1 MKKILL
7 VEDDEALNTALSY
20 DLELENYQV
29 YSTFTI
35 GEGMTLLK
43 RNKVDLA
50 LLDGNLPDGDGFAF
64 CKTIKSEW
72 DIPVILLTARDME
85 QDELLG
91 FDCGA
96 DDYITKP
103 FHVPILHRRIQ
114 AALRKTG
121 TGKTTMSGP
130 GTAGTETIGART
142 GAAGAIGKR
151 NLYDD
156 GYLKIDFDALTAAR
170 GNETLSMTPTE
181 YKILRLLTANANQVM
196 TKRLLLE
203 KIWDSKGNFVDEHT
217 VAVNI
222 NRLRKKI
229 EADGHT
235 YIKTLY
241 GMGYQWKGRS

>member
-7 VEDDEALNTALSY
+7 VEDDRALNAALAY

-29 YSTFTI
+29 YSAFTI
-35 GEGMTLLK
+35 GEGIALLEE
-43 RNKVDLA
+43 NETDLV
-50 LLDGNLPDGDGFAF
+50 LLDGSLPDGDGFAF
-64 CKTIKSEW
+64 CKSLKSER

-85 QDELLG
+85 QDELRG

-103 FHVPILHRRIQ
+103 FNVPILHRRIQ

-121 TGKTTMSGP
+121 
-130 GTAGTETIGART
+130 AD
-142 GAAGAIGKR
+142 GKR
-151 NLYDD
+151 SLYDD
-156 GYLKIDFDALTAAR
+156 GYLKIDFDKLTAMR
-170 GNETLSMTPTE
+170 GKEMLSMTPTE
-181 YKILRLLTANANQVM
+181 YKILRLLAANADKVM

-203 KIWDSKGNFVDEHT
+203 KIWDSNGNFVDEHT